1 MSLSHEHV
9 GSKKQYL
16 CICSPEQ
23 NYFLLFAMR
32 YPVFLDFRV
41 DNEIILFLANVMS
54 ISNQITCKVIFAVFF
69 VYFIAFLLL
78 NSEFHH
84 SNFFAPIKQN
94 YPLVIDQ
101 AALNVSSQWNNIR
114 NLKTL
119 NKAAFKT
126 LNKPELNTFNTTDFK
141 TLNENI
147 SQKIEINFS
156 DSKSNFDISNYGN
169 NLNLVMNKTRH
180 RDVPQNNLK
189 TILFWNDAY
198 GSKIYSI
205 GIGNEPFY
213 TYKCPDTR

>member
-1 MSLSHEHV
+1 
-9 GSKKQYL
+9 
-16 CICSPEQ
+16 
-23 NYFLLFAMR
+23 
-32 YPVFLDFRV
+32 
-41 DNEIILFLANVMS
+41 MS

-119 NKAAFKT
+119 NKATFKT